1 MELRFTVW
9 QFVRLMVR
17 LEQNPD
23 ARLDAWAGLWSEMD
37 ADLATLAE
45 SDPDAYGETM
55 MDKEVVMED
64 TTPDQALAAKVALE
78 AVMDELDLA
87 IETEREAEL
96 LLSLKF
102 ERRELR
108 QLTRKLARSGPQPET
123 DTTEA

>member
-17 LEQNPD
+17 LELHPD
-23 ARLDAWAGLWSEMD
+23 ARLDAWGDLWAEMD
-37 ADLATLAE
+37 TDLAALAE

-64 TTPDQALAAKVALE
+64 ATPDQAMASKVALE
-78 AVMDELDLA
+78 AVMDELDQA
-87 IETEREAEL
+87 IETESDAEL

-108 QLTRKLARSGPQPET
+108 QLTRKLARFGPQS
-123 DTTEA
+123 DA

>member
-17 LEQNPD
+17 LELHPD
-23 ARLDAWAGLWSEMD
+23 ARLDAWGDLWADMD
-37 ADLATLAE
+37 QDLAALAE

-64 TTPDQALAAKVALE
+64 ATLDQATAAKLALD
-78 AVMDELDLA
+78 AVMDELDQA
-87 IETEREAEL
+87 IETESDAEL

-108 QLTRKLARSGPQPET
+108 QLTRKLARFGPQAET
-123 DTTEA
+123 

>member
-23 ARLDAWAGLWSEMD
+23 ARLDAWGELWAEMD
-37 ADLATLAE
+37 ADLSALAE

-64 TTPDQALAAKVALE
+64 ATPDQAMAAKIALD
-78 AVMDELDLA
+78 AVMDELDQA
-87 IETEREAEL
+87 IETESDAKL

-108 QLTRKLARSGPQPET
+108 QLTRKLARFGPQADTET
-123 DTTEA
+123 GET

>member
-17 LEQNPD
+17 LEQYPD
-23 ARLDAWAGLWSEMD
+23 ARLDAWGNMWNDMD
-37 ADLATLAE
+37 ADLTALAE
-45 SDPDAYGETM
+45 SDPDSYGETM

-64 TTPDQALAAKVALE
+64 ATPDQALAAKLALE
-78 AVMDELDLA
+78 AVMDEIDQA
-87 IETEREAEL
+87 IETESDAEL

-108 QLTRKLARSGPQPET
+108 QLTRKLARIDAQPEL
-123 DTTEA
+123 